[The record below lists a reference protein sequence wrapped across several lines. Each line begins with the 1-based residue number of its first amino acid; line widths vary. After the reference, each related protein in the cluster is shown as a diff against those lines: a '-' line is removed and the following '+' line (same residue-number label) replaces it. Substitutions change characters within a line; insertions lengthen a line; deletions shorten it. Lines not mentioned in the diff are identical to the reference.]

1 MLNSLQA
8 EDAIKSLFLAKWIDG
23 ITNGLPN
30 YGIDPLVIRK
40 RATSG
45 SGALY
50 VPEIRWQE
58 TLKPQKID
66 NDRHWARFTMQ
77 NVIKAQASM
86 AGGRS
91 LAVGTRHRT
100 QGIIIVQLFFAKSSY
115 ENDVCKKLAFIAEN
129 AFVQEN
135 ANGVWFRNAVT
146 IELDPEDCF
155 FRSNVTAEYEYDTC
169 HK

>member
-1 MLNSLQA
+1 VLNSLQA
-8 EDAIKSLFLAKWIDG
+8 ENAVKSLFIEKWVNG

-45 SGALY
+45 LGQLY
-50 VPEIRWQE
+50 MPEIRWQE

-77 NVIKAQASM
+77 NVINRQASM
-86 AGGRS
+86 AGGRV

-115 ENDVCKKLAFIAEN
+115 ENEVCKKLAFITEH
-129 AFVQEN
+129 AFIQEN
-135 ANGVWFRNAVT
+135 VDGVWFRNTVT

-155 FRSNVTAEYEYDTC
+155 FRTNVNTEYEYDTVV
-169 HK
+169 K